1 MTWQADYAFYQEV
14 FRGGMEEAEFAG
26 AAARAED
33 VLRGYERAYRV
44 TGSAEDR
51 ARAVCALAECIAY
64 FDAAQNGE
72 GGLRYAKVGSVSVS
86 GKGIYSQVDI
96 SPKAQEKEL
105 YRTAGRYLEIYLGT
119 GLCGHRPLQSE
130 CRGG

>member
-1 MTWQADYAFYQEV
+1 
-14 FRGGMEEAEFAG
+14 MEEAAFLE

-44 TGSAEDR
+44 TGSPEDR
-51 ARAVCALAECIAY
+51 ARAVCAMAEVIAY
-64 FDAAQNGE
+64 FDAAQNGQ

-96 SPKAQEKEL
+96 SASAQEKEL
-105 YRTAGRYLEIYLGT
+105 YRTAGRYLDI
-119 GLCGHRPLQSE
+119 
-130 CRGG
+130 CRAVM

>member
-1 MTWQADYAFYQEV
+1 MTWQADYGFYREV
-14 FRGGMEEAEFAG
+14 FRGTMEEAAFLE
-26 AAARAED
+26 AAA
-33 VLRGYERAYRV
+33 RAYRV

-51 ARAVCALAECIAY
+51 ARALCAMAEAIAY

-96 SPKAQEKEL
+96 SASAQEREL
-105 YRTAGRYLEIYLGT
+105 YRTAGRYLEIYRGT
-119 GLCGHRPLQSE
+119 GPSTPG
-130 CRGG
+130 

>member
-1 MTWQADYAFYQEV
+1 MCCRADFRFYRQV
-14 FRGGMEEAEFAG
+14 YGGTALEEEIFSE
-26 AAARAED
+26 AAARAID

-44 TGSAEDR
+44 TGSEEEKAKAICAMAE
-51 ARAVCALAECIAY
+51 AIAY

-105 YRTAGRYLEIYLGT
+105 YRTASRYLEIYRGV
-119 GLCGHRPLQSE
+119 
-130 CRGG
+130 CRGGS